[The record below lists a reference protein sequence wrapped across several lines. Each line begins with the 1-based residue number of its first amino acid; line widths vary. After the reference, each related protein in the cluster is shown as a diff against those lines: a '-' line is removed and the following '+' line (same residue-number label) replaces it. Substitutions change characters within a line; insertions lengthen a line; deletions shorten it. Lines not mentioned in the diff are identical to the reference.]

1 MIVGLIIGVI
11 CVISISKTVR
21 KYKKDEAE
29 ALRNEC
35 AHHIHRSVHHN
46 IHDR

>member
-11 CVISISKTVR
+11 CVISISNTVR
-21 KYKKDEAE
+21 KSKKDKAE

-35 AHHIHRSVHHN
+35 THHIHRSIHHN
-46 IHDR
+46 IHQ